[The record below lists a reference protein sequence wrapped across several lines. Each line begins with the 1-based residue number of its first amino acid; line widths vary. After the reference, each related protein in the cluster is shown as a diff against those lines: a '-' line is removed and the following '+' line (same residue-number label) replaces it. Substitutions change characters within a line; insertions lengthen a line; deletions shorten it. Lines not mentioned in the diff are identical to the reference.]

1 MVPSVFMPTKETPPK
16 EREPTVKEG
25 YGRQDSEWQGFFG
38 DDSSDL
44 QTVKEESLDPA
55 HWQDC
60 DWQDYDWHDYDWHA
74 SDWQTSAKADS
85 SAASSSSSF
94 VQKDSWTSAGRSRG
108 TRGRKRKEVH
118 NMPSMEES
126 IGMDL
131 HASHPKTAVR
141 DFLIRYFGEKID
153 RDDCYYVLQEDEAGF
168 RAKLHVPIWS
178 SDVFEGQQ
186 CDSEKEAERS
196 AAECFLREPQVVE
209 IAANLPAPMKV
220 VKHWEKMNRFSG
232 NQTRHRVGIDDCR
245 RVYNEQRE
253 KGCRMAVWDGRA

>member
-1 MVPSVFMPTKETPPK
+1 M
-16 EREPTVKEG
+16 
-25 YGRQDSEWQGFFG
+25 YGSASSSSHVSKWQGSFG
-38 DDSSDL
+38 DDSSDW
-44 QTVKEESLDPA
+44 QTSVKEEKLHPA
-55 HWQDC
+55 HEIYGCWN
-60 DWQDYDWHDYDWHA
+60 
-74 SDWQTSAKADS
+74 
-85 SAASSSSSF
+85 
-94 VQKDSWTSAGRSRG
+94 SWTSTGRSRG

-118 NMPSMEES
+118 DMPTMEES

-153 RDDCYYVLQEDEAGF
+153 RDDCYYVLQGDEAGF

-186 CDSEKEAERS
+186 CSSEKEAESS
-196 AAECFLREPQVVE
+196 AAQSFLRDSQVVE
-209 IAANLPAPMKV
+209 IAPRLPAPMKV
-220 VKHWEKMNRFSG
+220 VKYWVG
-232 NQTRHRVGIDDCR
+232 NADCQ

>member
-1 MVPSVFMPTKETPPK
+1 M
-16 EREPTVKEG
+16 
-25 YGRQDSEWQGFFG
+25 YGSASSSSHVSKWQGSFG

-44 QTVKEESLDPA
+44 QTSVKEEKLDPA
-55 HWQDC
+55 HEI
-60 DWQDYDWHDYDWHA
+60 YG
-74 SDWQTSAKADS
+74 SAEDS
-85 SAASSSSSF
+85 WDGTDVHRFA
-94 VQKDSWTSAGRSRG
+94 QKDSWNSWTSTGRSRG

-118 NMPSMEES
+118 DMPTMEES

-153 RDDCYYVLQEDEAGF
+153 RDDCYYVLQGDEAGF

-186 CDSEKEAERS
+186 CSCEKEAESS
-196 AAECFLREPQVVE
+196 AAQSFLRDRQVVE
-209 IAANLPAPMKV
+209 IAPRLPAPMKV
-220 VKHWEKMNRFSG
+220 VKYWVG
-232 NQTRHRVGIDDCR
+232 NADCQ
-245 RVYNEQRE
+245 RVYNQQRE

>member
-1 MVPSVFMPTKETPPK
+1 MPT
-16 EREPTVKEG
+16 
-25 YGRQDSEWQGFFG
+25 
-38 DDSSDL
+38 
-44 QTVKEESLDPA
+44 
-55 HWQDC
+55 
-60 DWQDYDWHDYDWHA
+60 
-74 SDWQTSAKADS
+74 
-85 SAASSSSSF
+85 
-94 VQKDSWTSAGRSRG
+94 
-108 TRGRKRKEVH
+108 
-118 NMPSMEES
+118 MEES

-186 CDSEKEAERS
+186 CSSEKEAERS

-232 NQTRHRVGIDDCR
+232 NRTGHRVSIDDCQ
-245 RVYNEQRE
+245 RVYNAQRE

>member
-1 MVPSVFMPTKETPPK
+1 MEETPPK
-16 EREPTVKEG
+16 
-25 YGRQDSEWQGFFG
+25 DSEWQGFFG

-55 HWQDC
+55 HEMC
-60 DWQDYDWHDYDWHA
+60 G
-74 SDWQTSAKADS
+74 SAP
-85 SAASSSSSF
+85 SSSNSF
-94 VQKDSWTSAGRSRG
+94 VQDSWTSAGRSRG
-108 TRGRKRKEVH
+108 TRGSRKRKEVH
-118 NMPSMEES
+118 DMPTMEES

-153 RDDCYYVLQEDEAGF
+153 RDDCYYVLQQNKAGF

-186 CDSEKEAERS
+186 CSSEKEAESS
-196 AAECFLREPQVVE
+196 AAERFLRDPQVVE
-209 IAANLPAPMKV
+209 IAPRLPAPMKV
-220 VKHWEKMNRFSG
+220 VRYWEEMSRFSG
-232 NQTRHRVGIDDCR
+232 NQTGHRVGIDDCQ

-253 KGCRMAVWDGRA
+253 KGCRMDVWDGRA